1 MGHDKNHID
10 PAPLC
15 LCQPPHSMNRP
26 AVLVTGG
33 ATRIGAALV
42 RGFAAAGWHVFI
54 HYRSSSDEA
63 QALAAT
69 LPSAEV
75 VPCDLGDD
83 DAASAM
89 IAALAERLP
98 DWRCLINSAS
108 VFDYDSVTALDPALF
123 HEAMQVNALAPA
135 RMAQAFLAHA
145 RSADARC
152 VIQITDM
159 KLENPNPDFFSYTMS
174 KHALAATIAML
185 AKGNDD
191 PSARI
196 YGIAPGA
203 ILASHDQSEAET
215 EVSHRLNLLG
225 RKTGP
230 QEIVEA
236 ALFLA
241 TGTLKSGQTLFIDSG
256 QHLLD
261 QPRDVIWLA
270 REVAGQTAAQ
280 AQS

>member
-1 MGHDKNHID
+1 
-10 PAPLC
+10 
-15 LCQPPHSMNRP
+15 MNRP

-42 RGFAAAGWHVFI
+42 RGFAAAGWHCVI
-54 HYRSSSDEA
+54 HYRSSSGQAD
-63 QALAAT
+63 ALAAS
-69 LPSAEV
+69 LPSAEAIA
-75 VPCDLGDD
+75 CDLADD
-83 DAASAM
+83 EAAARM
-89 IAALAERLP
+89 IRDLAARLP

-108 VFDYDSVTALDPALF
+108 VFDYDGGRALDPAIYRA
-123 HEAMQVNALAPA
+123 AMQINALAPA
-135 RMAQAFLAHA
+135 RMSQAYLTSAQ
-145 RSADARC
+145 SAGTRT

-185 AKGNDD
+185 AKGFAEDRQ
-191 PSARI
+191 ARI

-203 ILASHDQSEAET
+203 ILASHDQREDET
-215 EVSHRLNLLG
+215 EISHRLNLLG

-230 QEIVEA
+230 DEIVTA

-241 TGTLKSGQTLFIDSG
+241 SGVVKSGQSLFIDSG

-270 REVAGQTAAQ
+270 REQAAQ
-280 AQS
+280 AQEHSA